1 MGNNDVALI
10 TIQTPDDLRKAQRQQ
25 IQGLQRTQGFLIG
38 AACTLEKALDSTNMD
53 DDARRLVNS
62 AFFQVQQ
69 IEKETEQLHSIID
82 ALILEGGRRD
92 E

>member
-10 TIQTPDDLRKAQRQQ
+10 TIQTAGDLRKAQRQQ

-38 AACTLEKALDSTNMD
+38 AACTLEKALESNDVDEET
-53 DDARRLVNS
+53 RRLVNA

-69 IEKETEQLHSIID
+69 VQNETAQLHSLID
-82 ALILEGGRRD
+82 ALTLNGVSHE
-92 E
+92 